1 LNFYTP
7 TDFREDAVLSIP
19 LNISPKAKF
28 EFLNNFILHK
38 YFNNGGKHSRKLEK
52 ASTGTTNGILINE
65 HPNYMFTPY
74 PTEMG
79 ANWIAPQPFAPQM
92 PQTSP

>member
-1 LNFYTP
+1 MTFPDVTHG
-7 TDFREDAVLSIP
+7 T
-19 LNISPKAKF
+19 
-28 EFLNNFILHK
+28 LH
-38 YFNNGGKHSRKLEK
+38 
-52 ASTGTTNGILINE
+52 NE

-79 ANWIAPQPFAPQM
+79 ANWIAPQPFTPQM